1 MDRVP
6 TSPRALPFPFSRP
19 WNWLLIPLLI
29 IPQAQAS
36 GQTPVD
42 RIHDFLESASGFHLL
57 GTINDGVL
65 KSGQSM
71 AIRATLFEGSDYMVV
86 GYCDDACTNLDL
98 TLFDPS
104 GKEVQADRL
113 PDSEP
118 ILTITTEVS
127 GDYVIQ
133 VDTGECSVDGCE
145 IAVGILGSSPEP
157 GVIPGEDMA
166 ARLTLFGAELMSMGF
181 TEIGDENR
189 GALNTDQIIT
199 LPLTLQEGWE
209 YRIAGVC
216 DRDCFDLDLVLN
228 DPGGAAVASDVFE
241 DPVPILAHAPDTT
254 GEHQVEVIMVACGVE
269 PCAFRI
275 ATYGKGE
282 DVRPGG
288 TTFSGEMV
296 FLETHHGELDPG
308 DERLPSGAYL
318 DVYEVEAHSGQRI
331 IVDLRSDDFDT
342 LLRLL
347 DPEGGGKESDVD
359 GEDPGHSHIEIV
371 TLKEG
376 SYSIQVTS
384 LSPESSGAY
393 FLQIAVV
400 E

>member
-1 MDRVP
+1 VDRV
-6 TSPRALPFPFSRP
+6 
-19 WNWLLIPLLI
+19 
-29 IPQAQAS
+29 
-36 GQTPVD
+36 
-42 RIHDFLESASGFHLL
+42 HDFLESASGFHLL
-57 GTINDGVL
+57 GTINEGVL

-71 AIRATLFEGSDYMVV
+71 AITATLSEGSDYMVV

-104 GKEVQADRL
+104 GEEIQSDRL

-118 ILTITTEVS
+118 ILTLTAEVS
-127 GDYVIQ
+127 GDYGIQ
-133 VDTGECSVDGCE
+133 VDAGECSVDGCE
-145 IAVGILGSSPEP
+145 IAVGILGSSSEP

-181 TEIGDENR
+181 TEIGDEKR
-189 GALNTDQIIT
+189 GSLNTDQIIT
-199 LPLTLQEGWE
+199 LPVTLQEGWE

-228 DPGGAAVASDVFE
+228 DPGGASVASDLFE
-241 DPVPILAHAPDTT
+241 DALPILAHAPDTT
-254 GEHQVEVIMVACGVE
+254 GEHQVEVIMVACDVE
-269 PCAFRI
+269 PCAYRI
-275 ATYGKGE
+275 ATYAKGK
-282 DVRPGG
+282 DVGPGG
-288 TTFSGEMV
+288 TTFSGELV
-296 FLETHHGELDPG
+296 LLETHRGRLDPG
-308 DERLPSGAYL
+308 DGQLPSGAYL
-318 DVYEVEAHSGQRI
+318 DVYEVEVQPGQRI

-347 DPEGGGKESDVD
+347 DPD
-359 GEDPGHSHIEIV
+359 GEGEENDDYGEDTGHSHIEMM

-384 LSPESSGAY
+384 FSPESSGAY

>member
-1 MDRVP
+1 MDRV
-6 TSPRALPFPFSRP
+6 
-19 WNWLLIPLLI
+19 
-29 IPQAQAS
+29 
-36 GQTPVD
+36 
-42 RIHDFLESASGFHLL
+42 HDFLESASGFHLL
-57 GTINDGVL
+57 GTINEGVL

-104 GKEVQADRL
+104 GKEIQADRL

-118 ILTITTEVS
+118 ILTITAEVS

-145 IAVGILGSSPEP
+145 IAVGILGGSPEP
-157 GVIPGEDMA
+157 GVSPGEDMA

-181 TEIGDENR
+181 TKFGDERR
-189 GALNTDQIIT
+189 GSLNTDQTIT
-199 LPLTLQEGWE
+199 VPFLLQEGWE
-209 YRIAGVC
+209 YRMTGVC
-216 DRDCFDLDLVLN
+216 DRDCFDLDLVLL
-228 DPGGAAVASDVFE
+228 DPRGAEVASDVFE
-241 DPVPILAHAPDTT
+241 DALPILAHAPDTT
-254 GEHQVEVIMVACGVE
+254 GEHQVEVIMVACDVE

-275 ATYGKGE
+275 ATYAKE
-282 DVRPGG
+282 KDVVPGR
-288 TTFSGEMV
+288 TTFSGELV

-318 DVYEVEAHSGQRI
+318 DVFEVEAPPGQRI
-331 IVDLRSDDFDT
+331 IVDRRSDDFDT

-347 DPEGGGKESDVD
+347 DPEGEGKESDID